1 MNSKAYSLSVAKM
14 IAGSKSKKG
23 VPHIAV
29 AVAGTDQF
37 IVVNEAEFLASLTKI
52 EEPKASK
59 PAAKK
64 AKKFDPLVTATLP
77 LHSVDLSSNSHWV
90 GAVNPEGGICWFLKS
105 VSKVDLEAK
114 TVTVTVPESKTRSA
128 VRKSIQWKQVI

>member
-23 VPHIAV
+23 VKHVAV

-37 IVVNEAEFLASLTKI
+37 IVVNEAEFLASLTAQK
-52 EEPKASK
+52 EAPAK
-59 PAAKK
+59 PK
-64 AKKFDPLVTATLP
+64 AKKVAKADPLVTATLP
-77 LHSVDLSSNSHWV
+77 LHSADLESNSHWV

-114 TVTVTVPESKTRSA
+114 TVTVTVPESKTRSS

>member
-37 IVVNEAEFLASLTKI
+37 IVVNEAEFLASLTAPK
-52 EEPKASK
+52 EAPAKPKA
-59 PAAKK
+59 PK

-77 LHSVDLSSNSHWV
+77 LHSADLEGNSHWV

-105 VSKVDLEAK
+105 VSKVDLESK
-114 TVTVTVPESKTRSA
+114 TVTVTVPESKTRSK
-128 VRKSIQWKQVI
+128 VRQSINWKLAC